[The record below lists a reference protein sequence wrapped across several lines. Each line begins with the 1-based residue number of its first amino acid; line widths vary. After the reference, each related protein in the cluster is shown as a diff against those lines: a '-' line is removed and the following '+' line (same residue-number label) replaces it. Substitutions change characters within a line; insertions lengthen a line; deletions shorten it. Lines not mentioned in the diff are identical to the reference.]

1 MDRTAADFV
10 AAHTRPATPPMLPE
24 LRLWL
29 AEDAIALW
37 ERTEEATGRVGLP
50 PPFWAF
56 AWAGGQALARFVLD
70 HPDEVRGRR
79 VLDVAAGSGVVAIAA
94 CRAGAA
100 DVTATEVD
108 PFAAAAVARNAATN
122 GVRVRTVLA
131 DVLDGDADGAEVV
144 LAGDVCYN
152 RTMARRV
159 LGFLRRAADAGARV
173 LIGDPGR
180 AYLPRAGLRALAR
193 YDVPVPRTVED
204 SDVKPT
210 TVWELA

>member
-10 AAHTRPATPPMLPE
+10 AAHTRPAVPPILPE

-29 AEDAIALW
+29 ADDPFDLW
-37 ERTEEATGRVGLP
+37 ERTEEATGTVGLP
-50 PPFWAF
+50 PPFWGF
-56 AWAGGQALARFVLD
+56 AWAGGQALARYLLD
-70 HPDEVRGRR
+70 HPDVVRGRR
-79 VLDVAAGSGVVAIAA
+79 VLDVAAGCGVVAIAA

-108 PFAAAAVARNAATN
+108 PFAAAAVERNAATN
-122 GVRVRTVLA
+122 RVRVRALLA
-131 DVLDGDADGAEVV
+131 DVLDGGADGAEVV

-159 LGFLRRAADAGARV
+159 LGFLRRAAAAGARV

-180 AYLPRAGLRALAR
+180 AYLPRAGLRVLAR
-193 YDVPVPRTVED
+193 YDVPVSRALED
-204 SDVKPT
+204 RDVKPT